1 MGSGVKAILAVGL
14 LLLSS
19 CTTMHEAGP
28 RKGPLVIAHRGGALL
43 WPENTL
49 PAFREALAVGVDVL
63 EFDMVLTAD
72 DRVLVSH
79 DPDVNPQFC
88 LPGPQGVA
96 PGPVRAMTLAQ
107 AQDFDCGSRHR
118 AIYPTQKPIPGT
130 RMPSLEEVLE
140 ATRDGEARY
149 FAEMKMPKR
158 EAADQ
163 VDPDRFAASVLA
175 IIDRYGVADRVILQS
190 FDFRTL
196 DAAHRLDP
204 RIRTCL
210 LGLQNESAVKIL
222 ELVRQH
228 HASCVVLRRNQV
240 EATDFTTLKH
250 AGVTVFSEV
259 VDTAAE
265 WQAYTRLGVDGLF
278 TNDPVGAIEFLKQ
291 AGLRW

>member
-1 MGSGVKAILAVGL
+1 MAILTASL
-14 LLLSS
+14 LLAS
-19 CTTMHEAGP
+19 CASTHEAGP
-28 RKGPLVIAHRGGALL
+28 RKGPLVVAHRGGALL

-49 PAFREALAVGVDVL
+49 PAFREAIAAGVDVL

-88 LPGPQGVA
+88 LSGPQGVA

-140 ATRDGEARY
+140 ATRDSKVQY
-149 FAEMKMPKR
+149 FAEMKMPKPQ
-158 EAADQ
+158 AADQ
-163 VDPDRFAASVLA
+163 VDPDLFAARVLA
-175 IIDRYGVADRVILQS
+175 VIERYGVADRVILQS

-204 RIRTCL
+204 RIPTCL

-222 ELVRQH
+222 EQIRQH
-228 HASCVVLRRNQV
+228 RASCVVLRRNQV
-240 EATDFTTLKH
+240 DAADFATLKQ
-250 AGVTVFSEV
+250 AGVTVLSEV
-259 VDTAAE
+259 VDTAEE
-265 WQAYTRLGVDGLF
+265 WQAYVGLGVDGLF

-291 AGLRW
+291 AGLRPQ